1 MLPMTQD
8 QFRDALPAKMKKA
21 VNQELLDQINKTLAD
36 PDLFEAYRDNLV
48 SYTHVLNDGKYTI
61 QEYLNAVRYVSHKLM
76 GNTNI
81 DAYSKTFP
89 DKIQRW
95 ATQGVSQKDV
105 ASYVTAYNK
114 TKLVNAIMAQSM
126 IPTYVLNQDL
136 FQKALNVQAALMM
149 DGDVSAKVRCD
160 AANSLLTHLKPPEVQ
175 KVELQVGMK
184 EDSAIAALRASTLEL
199 SRQQRLMLEAGQ
211 VNATDIAKSKLEV
224 IDVQVNEVK

>member
-21 VNQELLDQINKTLAD
+21 VNQELLEQINKTLAD

-95 ATQGVSQKDV
+95 AMQGISQKDV

-136 FQKALNVQAALMM
+136 FQKALNIQAALMV
-149 DGDVSAKVRCD
+149 DPDVSAKVRCD

-211 VNATDIAKSKLEV
+211 MSAADIAKSKLDVVEV
-224 IDVQVNEVK
+224 QANEVK